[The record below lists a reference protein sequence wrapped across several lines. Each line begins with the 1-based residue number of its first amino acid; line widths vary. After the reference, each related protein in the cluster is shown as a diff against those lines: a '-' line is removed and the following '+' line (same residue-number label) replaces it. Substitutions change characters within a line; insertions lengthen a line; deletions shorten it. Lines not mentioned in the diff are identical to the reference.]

1 VGVGFVRG
9 FGLRRGA
16 LASTH
21 AHDAHNVVVVGV
33 DDDDMAVAV
42 GRLAETG
49 GGQVAVADG
58 GVLAELRCPI
68 GGLLSDD
75 PAEEVA
81 AAVRALEDAA
91 RALGVTLPAAFM
103 AMSFLALS
111 VIPELKITDRG
122 YVNVERFE
130 LVSLEADSPRPRL
143 AKPSTGVNPDEQAP
157 LAPAR
162 RSSGPRCPPGP

>member
-1 VGVGFVRG
+1 
-9 FGLRRGA
+9 
-16 LASTH
+16 
-21 AHDAHNVVVVGV
+21 
-33 DDDDMAVAV
+33 MAVAV